1 MRYLVCVQSK
11 DDSLMSLRPQI
22 AGRINAS
29 DVQTIANAQ
38 ISLSE
43 DGHFGSV
50 ATTMASLQ
58 RAIRHGYHYGVNYIY
73 ITDYLNVIA
82 LRLPRHATAGNA
94 LSENIYDVQWALIER
109 EEARLLLAFLLW
121 KSMKGLKRVLSK
133 ADEVFAPGTV

>member
-1 MRYLVCVQSK
+1 
-11 DDSLMSLRPQI
+11 MSLRPQI

-94 LSENIYDVQWALIER
+94 SSENIYDVQWALVER

-121 KSMKGLKRVLSK
+121 KSMKGLKKLLSK
-133 ADEVFAPGTV
+133 ADEVFAPATV